1 MKTSTCA
8 GDYLDRMRRS
18 RRGGN
23 PLVRRADRIEAWLF
37 FVLLTTLALMIPVA
51 GFIGA
56 GSWQSWVALAEK
68 QSTERTPV
76 SATLESAPDPAA
88 PGGGEVASSVTAP
101 APATWQWGDEQRR
114 AVVPVDSWSVTGGDV
129 TVWVDARSGELAD
142 PPLTVGAAKVSAV
155 CAGVF
160 LWALSVAL
168 AITMFES
175 ARWGLERT
183 RRRRWNREIE
193 AFLGS
198 TSSY

>member
-1 MKTSTCA
+1 
-8 GDYLDRMRRS
+8 
-18 RRGGN
+18 
-23 PLVRRADRIEAWLF
+23 
-37 FVLLTTLALMIPVA
+37 VLLTTLALTIPVA
-51 GFIGA
+51 GFVGA

-142 PPLTVGAAKVSAV
+142 PPLTVAAAKVSAV

-160 LWALSVAL
+160 LWMLSVAL
-168 AITMFES
+168 AITIFES